1 MNSLFIFSSI
11 EIVESLQINYL
22 AEVTPRKDG
31 ASSDHL
37 HKLPR
42 LLPITVSSSSA
53 LRGAFECGL
62 FYIVLRRE
70 TWTC

>member
-31 ASSDHL
+31 DFFRPPFRVSRAFSQT
-37 HKLPR
+37 
-42 LLPITVSSSSA
+42 LLVPIFVA
-53 LRGAFECGL
+53 
-62 FYIVLRRE
+62 
-70 TWTC
+70 

>member
-1 MNSLFIFSSI
+1 MLPLNPNLFKKR
-11 EIVESLQINYL
+11 
-22 AEVTPRKDG
+22 T
-31 ASSDHL
+31 SSDHL

-62 FYIVLRRE
+62 FYIVLRERK
-70 TWTC
+70 